1 MAGPTIYPM
10 SRRRFP
16 IRGKLHHARISSVSP
31 HRSEE
36 YILKCRFLV
45 DTDRE
50 VEGLRV
56 IADFQGKP
64 LDHEDVLLEYKEIRD
79 AVLLDVSY

>member
-1 MAGPTIYPM
+1 MACSTVNTM
-10 SRRRFP
+10 SGWCFP
-16 IRGKLHHARISSVSP
+16 IHWKFHHSRISPVCPLNSRVIVLMS
-31 HRSEE
+31 
-36 YILKCRFLV
+36 RFLV

-79 AVLLDVSY
+79 AVLLDVS

>member
-1 MAGPTIYPM
+1 VLID
-10 SRRRFP
+10 S
-16 IRGKLHHARISSVSP
+16 
-31 HRSEE
+31 
-36 YILKCRFLV
+36 FLV

-79 AVLLDVSY
+79 AVLLDVSYFWRGAWDGADV